1 MRCCWKLPAVTPD
14 ILSEPQAFAVQTAL
28 ADFYVAYRLVAY
40 AGAEAPQRRALVL
53 DALLANIQDVFNE
66 HGVQIMSPHYVFDPE
81 QAQIVPK
88 EKWYAPPAR
97 KSGSQTS

>member
-1 MRCCWKLPAVTPD
+1 
-14 ILSEPQAFAVQTAL
+14 VQTAL